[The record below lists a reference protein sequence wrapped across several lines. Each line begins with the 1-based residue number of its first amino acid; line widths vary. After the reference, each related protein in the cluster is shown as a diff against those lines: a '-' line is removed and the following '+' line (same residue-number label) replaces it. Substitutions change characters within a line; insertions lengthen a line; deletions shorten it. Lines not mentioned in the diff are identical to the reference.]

1 MSTEKRSFVPYG
13 DRIATVVG
21 GKGQLGRKIVTG
33 LESLSFKQV
42 RVCETGDPF
51 LTFVDQSTDLFF
63 AVDDRQ
69 IISMLQ
75 ASHDLLQ
82 PSHSILDGSSVKEPL
97 ITTYRELDYAKIS
110 VCSTH
115 LGAVPTQPWRGI
127 KVWVCEVGPN
137 SEQAKRLAVDLFL
150 STNSSIQTINID
162 DHKNVERDQWIT
174 MAIAHVVAGAL
185 RASDF
190 TLNQFDSYSTLNA
203 ELLALP
209 VGRTLGQ
216 GTKIPSE
223 VLFNQP
229 KKSDFLATLKEGI
242 SQLEQSLD
250 DRATL
255 QELMQQNIDFHNNP
269 DGFVNALFKK
279 AGIIG
284 ARNANIRMHK
294 FSFRI
299 TDDQP
304 GVLRRILEP
313 FYDEGANLTAID
325 SMPGTISDEERSK
338 GVNPDKVVDFDIGID
353 PKTIDPEKEERIK
366 KGLIELGCTV
376 SE

>member
-1 MSTEKRSFVPYG
+1 MSIEKGFVPYE
-13 DRIATVVG
+13 DRTATVIG
-21 GKGQLGRKIVTG
+21 GKGQLGSKIVTG

-42 RVCETGDPF
+42 MVCEAGDPF
-51 LTFVDQSTDLFF
+51 LSFVDQSTDLFF
-63 AVDDRQ
+63 AVDNKQ
-69 IISMLQ
+69 ITSMLQ
-75 ASHDLLQ
+75 ASRDLLK
-82 PSHSILDGSSVKEPL
+82 PAHSILDGSSVKEPL
-97 ITTYRELDYAKIS
+97 ITTYRELDNAKIS

-137 SEQAKRLAVDLFL
+137 SEKAKRLAVDLFL
-150 STNSSIQTINID
+150 STNSSIQTININ

-185 RASDF
+185 RSSNF
-190 TLNQFDSYSTLNA
+190 TLESFDAYSTLNA

-229 KKSDFLATLKEGI
+229 MKLDFLETLKKGI
-242 SQLEQSLD
+242 SQLEQTLN
-250 DRATL
+250 DRLAL

-269 DGFVNALFKK
+269 DGFISAIFKK

-304 GVLRRILEP
+304 GALRRILEP

-325 SMPGTISDEERSK
+325 SMPGTISNEERNK
-338 GVNPDKVVDFDIGID
+338 GVNPDTIVDFDIGID

-366 KGLIELGCTV
+366 KGLLELGCTINA
-376 SE
+376 